1 MSKRPNILL
10 IVGGINEMAAQY
22 DKAFLDELQNAL
34 GIQER
39 VVCETEP
46 CLRRMFSEADALIY
60 LDGFPLSYKEIV
72 AIADSV
78 WNAPPVIGIDKSG
91 DKIRIWSEAYET
103 EWIPSSELST
113 HIKNA
118 AKRAIDYRNRGKG
131 WTTFIYA
138 IIFILALM
146 AVRPAVHIYKKT
158 LQNHDVPAVEE
169 ILDDDSPSDSP

>member
-1 MSKRPNILL
+1 MPKRPNILL

-118 AKRAIDYRNRGKG
+118 ASRAINYRHRGKG

-138 IIFILALM
+138 ILFIIALM
-146 AVRPAVHIYKKT
+146 AVRPAVRVYKKT
-158 LQNHDVPAVEE
+158 MHNHDVPAVEE
-169 ILDDDSPSDSP
+169 ILNDDSPSDST